1 MRMTA
6 AMVGAIS
13 GFLAAA
19 VQAFFHVIPPPA
31 YGICIACHVRDLMNW
46 IAAHIYPIYGISHGK
61 LIIPGGPVSYNFPLL
76 TVVGVLIGAYI
87 AARINREFR
96 WKVMRVAWQRPSAEF
111 FWGMMVMI
119 SALTVGGCPIRTALK
134 TAYLDITAAIGLVM
148 IGVGVF
154 FGCQV
159 LKKLVYGRR

>member
-6 AMVGAIS
+6 AIVGAIV

-46 IAAHIYPIYGISHGK
+46 IAAHIYPIYGLKAGGG
-61 LIIPGGPVSYNFPLL
+61 LIIPGGPVSYNFPLI
-76 TVVGVLIGAYI
+76 TTIGVLIGTYI
-87 AARINREFR
+87 AAKINNEFR
-96 WKVMRVAWQRPSAEF
+96 WKVMRVAWQRPVPEF
-111 FWGMMVMI
+111 FWGMMVII
-119 SALTVGGCPIRTALK
+119 SALTFGGCPIRTALK
-134 TAYLDITAAIGLVM
+134 TAYLDITSTIGLIM

-154 FGCQV
+154 VGCQV
-159 LKKLVYGRR
+159 LKKLVYGR